1 MQNLKYVTVL
11 IVAICL
17 TLVSASMTVIGFTSL
32 YAGRTIVISALFVIL
47 EITKATI
54 FGIIFVYGDKKH
66 KVPLLVIVTFLII
79 LSFIGH
85 ISYLSYAYHSNK
97 TALQVS
103 KEYFT
108 QTKDTHNTRL
118 KDLDYQIQLLKEQ
131 IQVGKD
137 EIQTL
142 TKTAKDLQT
151 ADSRHWATTT
161 NKRRIKEIQDSNLKL
176 LADIKELTAE
186 KSRVMEDS
194 LSSTKTQGQQIAETT
209 NRSVFQYTADIFNTT
224 QDKLASVINF
234 ILALVIDT
242 LALVMLWVAGGMW
255 RKHRLGYR
263 LMPPSL
269 FEDIIPESELD
280 TDSQTRTREPIIEET
295 TPNTDSQTNTQ
306 ESNKPES
313 V

>member
-1 MQNLKYVTVL
+1 MQNLKYITVL
-11 IVAICL
+11 AVAICL
-17 TLVSASMTVIGFTSL
+17 TLISASMTVIGFTSL

-66 KVPLLVIVTFLII
+66 KVPLLIIVAFLII

-97 TALQVS
+97 ATLQVS

-108 QTKDTHNTRL
+108 QTKDTHDTRL

-131 IQVGKD
+131 IEQGKN
-137 EIQTL
+137 EIQAL
-142 TKTAKDLQT
+142 TTAAKDLQS
-151 ADSRHWATTT
+151 ADSRHWATSA
-161 NKRRIKEIQDSNLKL
+161 NKKRIKEIQDTNLVL
-176 LADIKELTAE
+176 LTEIKELTAE
-186 KSRVMEDS
+186 KSKVMQDS
-194 LSSTKTQGQQIAETT
+194 LSTTKTQGQQIAETT
-209 NRSVFQYTADIFNTT
+209 NRSVFQYTAELFNTT

-263 LMPPSL
+263 LSLPPL
-269 FEDIIPESELD
+269 FDIMSNDDLENI
-280 TDSQTRTREPIIEET
+280 DSKTRSREPITEENA
-295 TPNTDSQTNTQ
+295 PKTDSS
-306 ESNKPES
+306 ESN
-313 V
+313 